1 MLTRGFWDLGKI
13 VLMYALHTHVFEWR
27 QSTSMLNPTGLQGTF
42 GNVDSAYDIGEGLRE
57 RRRWLKDG
65 LDSFAECYG
74 GSGTSAGV
82 WTILQSRAPF
92 PNLLAYLLSNKR
104 RTADRR
110 DPRPPYSSSS
120 AI

>member
-1 MLTRGFWDLGKI
+1 MKAMLTGGFWDPGKI

-74 GSGTSAGV
+74 GPGTSAGV
-82 WTILQSRAPF
+82 WKHPPISFPHSEPF
-92 PNLLAYLLSNKR
+92 SPTFR
-104 RTADRR
+104 REEN
-110 DPRPPYSSSS
+110 S
-120 AI
+120 